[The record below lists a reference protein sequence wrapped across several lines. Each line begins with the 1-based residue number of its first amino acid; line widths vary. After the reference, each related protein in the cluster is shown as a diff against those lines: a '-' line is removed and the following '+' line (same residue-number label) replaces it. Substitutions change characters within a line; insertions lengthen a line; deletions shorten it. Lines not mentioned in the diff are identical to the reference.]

1 MRIKEVKDLSLCF
14 QKETDIMH
22 PDVRERERASKKTK
36 SFTRLNWTPAPKI
49 QNKEKCAAKNKIMHQ
64 TKFNYS
70 TQNPRTKR
78 KYTAN
83 HKSQ

>member
-1 MRIKEVKDLSLCF
+1 MRIKEVKDLLSLCF
-14 QKETDIMH
+14 QKDTDIMH
-22 PDVRERERASKKTK
+22 PERERERASKKTK
-36 SFTRLNWTPAPKI
+36 SFTRPNWTPAPKI

-64 TKFNYS
+64 TKLDYS

-78 KYTAN
+78 KCTAN